1 MHLVLGAARRAP
13 TTRVSNSLQEFHRHR
28 RRALATF
35 LDFKHLYIKTMP
47 NEARTRSRS
56 KPTSGVHLWLVLW
69 KATRTLETIAQRS
82 VEGLGMCLSDFGV
95 LEALL
100 HKGPLPVS
108 EIGAKVLLTSGSMTS
123 AVDRLESRGLV
134 RRKDDP
140 NDRRARI
147 VHLTARGRRLIRE
160 MFARHELAMEQA
172 VSVLAPKQRAALI
185 GLLRE
190 LGQGAELNDARMQ
203 AAAEALDVREAKR
216 RRK

>member
-1 MHLVLGAARRAP
+1 
-13 TTRVSNSLQEFHRHR
+13 LQEFRRRR

-47 NEARTRSRS
+47 NEAQTRSRS

-108 EIGAKVLLTSGSMTS
+108 EIGAKVLLTSGSMTA

-140 NDRRARI
+140 KDRRARI

-160 MFARHELAMEQA
+160 MFARHEQAMEQA
-172 VSVLAPKQRAALI
+172 VSVLPAKQRHALVR
-185 GLLRE
+185 LLRE
-190 LGQGAELNDARMQ
+190 LGRGAEINDSRMR
-203 AAAEALDVREAKR
+203 AAGKALDVREAKR